1 VSDSNPMQSLQVHY
15 AILSLHYLVV
25 AQELDFEVVLK
36 VLNKRL
42 CPVTDVE
49 QILQLPPVVLESLVL
64 LLGDGECN
72 DDDSSSSTDEEEDGN
87 GSAKK
92 KQVGISPQVSRA
104 VETLLKL
111 ASAMVD
117 RIIIQCNQDGD
128 NRTNFRVLSNILKS
142 LGQYSMTALGLD
154 DELIK
159 EVAGKPPPAETAAQS
174 GIKSDNRYVVLRQL
188 VVDALEELPKSVEK
202 DDQAQDS
209 LVTLLRNLLKFEQET
224 LGSSLWEK
232 RGKRQPQPGDSGIIP
247 RGRLSALP
255 SPSSVRERADKG
267 NPNSPSIACAMLFA
281 SEYEGFELL
290 SHFRDESDACIESM
304 DPTSLVFAVQAYLT
318 TAARVVGT
326 LSEQEIG
333 QVLIDVGA
341 WCKVYTTR
349 DAMYLA
355 LAAISLYIPHALR
368 ESESSEQ
375 TYAQEIRGVITT
387 AYKNQRFQKDE

>member
-1 VSDSNPMQSLQVHY
+1 
-15 AILSLHYLVV
+15 
-25 AQELDFEVVLK
+25 

-42 CPVTDVE
+42 CPVTNVE
-49 QILQLPPVVLESLVL
+49 QILQLPAVVLESLVL

-72 DDDSSSSTDEEEDGN
+72 DNEESSSNDDDGDDDK
-87 GSAKK
+87 GGGAKK
-92 KQVGISPQVSRA
+92 KQVRISPQVSRA
-104 VETLLKL
+104 VETLLQL

-117 RIIIQCNQDGD
+117 RIITQCNQDGD

-142 LGQYSMTALGLD
+142 LGHYSMTALGLD

-159 EVAGKPPPAETAAQS
+159 EVAGKPPPETTAQS
-174 GIKSDNRYVVLRQL
+174 GIKSDSRYVALRQL
-188 VVDALEELPKSVEK
+188 VADALEELPKNVEK
-202 DDQAQDS
+202 ENQTQDS
-209 LVTLLRNLLKFEQET
+209 LVTLLRNLLKIEQET
-224 LGSSLWEK
+224 LGCSLWEK
-232 RGKRQPQPGDSGIIP
+232 RGKRQLQPGDSGIIP

-267 NPNSPSIACAMLFA
+267 NQNSPSIACAMLFA

-290 SHFRDESDACIESM
+290 SHFRDESDACIEST

-318 TAARVVGT
+318 TAARVIGT
-326 LSEQEIG
+326 VSEQEIG

-355 LAAISLYIPHALR
+355 LAAISLYIPHSLR
-368 ESESSEQ
+368 ESESSEH